1 MICYASI
8 QFYDRPSVKPGFL
21 AFNYNY
27 NCAVGYHNRKISLE
41 YSLMIEWILCLFDN
55 LLYQQMLLMIIQY
68 RVTNAN

>member
-41 YSLMIEWILCLFDN
+41 YSLMIE
-55 LLYQQMLLMIIQY
+55 
-68 RVTNAN
+68 